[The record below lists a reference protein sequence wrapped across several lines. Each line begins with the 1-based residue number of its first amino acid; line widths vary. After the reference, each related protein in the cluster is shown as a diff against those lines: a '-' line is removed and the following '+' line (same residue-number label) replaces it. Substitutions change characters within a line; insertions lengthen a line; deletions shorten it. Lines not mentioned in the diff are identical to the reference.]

1 MARGRAAATGAPV
14 AVAGEISKD
23 QRRKIMD
30 QTIAAIQKNL
40 PDNIFGRYSEI
51 GKEVDIQVISTG
63 SLAVD
68 AAIGGGFPKH
78 RITEIVGHTSS
89 GKTTLALTCC
99 ANMQKENPDAN
110 IMYVDAEQAL
120 DPYYAECLGVN
131 LNDLIICQP
140 GSGEE
145 GFEAAEMFISSGVA
159 DLLIIDS
166 IAAMLPKSI
175 IERSYSQE
183 SQPGQMAKLISTA
196 IGRIN
201 RLANQKKCTVILINQ
216 WKPVVKINQYAAV
229 SGAMGNWYQPGGAQ
243 LPFFCSQIIEI
254 KKSGEIKV
262 GAEVKS
268 SVTTMT
274 CKKNKI
280 APPYKTADFVITYGK
295 GLDREQELIGL
306 GLSTGLIKQAGSFYS
321 FPEFEAYA
329 KTYQG
334 RGKLGDALTEDRDL
348 ADLLEKHIKEQ
359 IKEARTISIAKD
371 ALEEEDP
378 SDTVDDGIDLMDD
391 AVDVDNF

>member
-1 MARGRAAATGAPV
+1 MARG
-14 AVAGEISKD
+14 AVKTTAGNLNRKEIMNS
-23 QRRKIMD
+23 
-30 QTIAAIQKNL
+30 TISAIQKNL
-40 PDNIFGRYSEI
+40 PDNIIGRYSEI
-51 GKEVDIQVISTG
+51 GKDVDIQVISTG

-78 RITEIVGHTSS
+78 RLTEIVGHTSS

-131 LNDLIICQP
+131 INDLIICQP

-145 GFEAAEMFISSGVA
+145 GFQAAEMFIESGVA

-183 SQPGQMAKLISTA
+183 TQPGQFAKLISTA

-201 RLANQKKCTVILINQ
+201 RLANQRKCTVILINQ

-262 GAEVKS
+262 GTEVKS

-280 APPYKTADFVITYGK
+280 APPYRSADFVITYGK

-306 GLSTGLIKQAGSFYS
+306 GLSTGLIKQAGAFYS
-321 FPEFEAYA
+321 FPEFESM
-329 KTYQG
+329 KPCQG
-334 RGKLGDALTEDRDL
+334 RAKLGEILSGDPDFAV
-348 ADLLEKHIKEQ
+348 
-359 IKEARTISIAKD
+359 
-371 ALEEEDP
+371 ALEEKIKEKIKETRKISISKDELTEEEDENEK
-378 SDTVDDGIDLMDD
+378 SVDSYDPLEDDID
-391 AVDVDNF
+391 VENF